1 MEKKISV
8 VIPVYN
14 AERNLKGCLDS
25 LFKSSYKNFEV
36 IIVDDFSTDESVKIA
51 KEYPCKI
58 INLSEQRG
66 PAFARDRGIF
76 LAEGEIVAFLDSDCI
91 VPKDWLDKINK
102 KLTRDIV
109 GLGGRY
115 NLPQSINV
123 ISKFF
128 MAYWDPKNIFYA
140 RPINLVSLSGGNCA
154 FWRLDLMKKRNKK
167 ELVYCNRIIGG
178 DDTIMCYEL
187 SKFGKLIY
195 DPDIS
200 VIHNRKSTLFDILKA
215 TIVWGY
221 SGAIVA
227 RVCGKSLIREPHRFY
242 KSMLYLLSVSL
253 FFLTFLL
260 PLAGIRPL
268 YFGILILYVAL
279 QLPIILLA
287 YKYLSKN
294 IYVLFFPTIIFIS
307 DILSFIGHSKRALV
321 IFRKT
326 IKAVMWYVRFIF
338 NAINPLALSRIFF
351 FVTKKCN
358 ADCYFCFNK
367 KDSQMYQRENDL
379 SLEEIKN
386 ISSKIGF
393 LPWLTITGGE
403 PFLRGDLYE
412 ICKLFYF
419 NCDTRIISIA
429 TNGSLSLCIEDTI
442 EKLLIDCEKL
452 RLKIIVALDDIEEKH
467 DKIKGVSHCY
477 KQALSTLETMNDLQL
492 RFPRLTLE
500 INTILVKEN
509 ADRIEE
515 ILDYFRNN
523 LKYARQC
530 LNLLRQP
537 ACTSIDPEVFSI
549 QEYLDLVT
557 TKTFNR
563 KVLDAPYSI
572 RQRFN
577 QALLEHSC
585 KKSLEEFKL
594 KRSLSICLAGQKF
607 FVINNDGTVFPCELL
622 MEELGKL
629 RKEEYDFRKIMK
641 GPKNKKMKLKIRNTN
656 CYCQWPCAI
665 GINSSYKISSYPKI
679 FKNMVCAK

>member
-14 AERNLKGCLDS
+14 AERSLKECLDS

-36 IIVDDFSTDESVKIA
+36 IIVNDFSTDESIKIA

-76 LAEGEIVAFLDSDCI
+76 LAHGEIVAFLDSDCM
-91 VPKDWLDKINK
+91 VPKDWLSKINK
-102 KLTRDIV
+102 KLTCDIV

-115 NLPQSINV
+115 NLPRSTNI

-128 MAYWDPKNIFYA
+128 MAYWDPKNIFYT
-140 RPINLVSLSGGNCA
+140 RPTNLVSLSGGNCA
-154 FWRLDLMKKRNKK
+154 FWRSNLIKKRNKK
-167 ELVYCNRIIGG
+167 ELVYCKRMIGG

-187 SKFGKLIY
+187 SRFGKLIY

-200 VIHNRKSTLFDILKA
+200 VIHNKRSTLFNILRT

-221 SGAIVA
+221 SGAIVT

-242 KSMLYLLSVSL
+242 KSILYLLSVSL

-268 YFGILILYVAL
+268 YFYLLIFYITL

-287 YKYLSKN
+287 YKYLSKH
-294 IYVLFFPTIIFIS
+294 IYVLFFPAIIFVS

-326 IKAVMWYVRFIF
+326 VKTVMWYIRFIF

-367 KDSQMYQRENDL
+367 RDVQMSQRKDDL

-386 ISSKIGF
+386 ISNKIGF
-393 LPWLTITGGE
+393 LPWLTVTGGE
-403 PFLRGDLYE
+403 PFLREDLYE

-429 TNGSLSLCIEDTI
+429 TNGTLSLCIKDTI

-452 RLKIIVALDDIEEKH
+452 SLKIVIALDDIEEKH
-467 DKIKGVSHCY
+467 DRIKSVSHCY
-477 KQALSTLETMNDLQL
+477 KQALCTLEELNDLQL
-492 RFPRLTLE
+492 RFPGLTLE

-509 ADRIEE
+509 ADRIQE

-537 ACTSIDPEVFSI
+537 ACTSIDPELISI
-549 QEYLDLVT
+549 QKYLDLVT
-557 TKTFNR
+557 TKTFDR
-563 KVLDAPYSI
+563 KGIDAPYSI
-572 RQRFN
+572 RQRLN
-577 QALLEHSC
+577 QALLEYSC
-585 KKSLEEFKL
+585 KKSLEEFRL
-594 KRSLSICLAGQKF
+594 KRSLGICLAGRKF
-607 FVINNDGTVFPCELL
+607 FVINSDGTVFPCELL
-622 MEELGKL
+622 MDELGNL
-629 RKEEYDFRKIMK
+629 RKEEYDFRKITK
-641 GPKNKKMKLKIRNTN
+641 SPRSKRIKLKIRNTN

-679 FKNMVCAK
+679 FKNMICSK

>member
-14 AERNLKGCLDS
+14 AERSLKECLDS

-36 IIVDDFSTDESVKIA
+36 IVVNDLSTDESIKIA

-76 LAEGEIVAFLDSDCI
+76 LAHGEIVAFLDSDCI
-91 VPKDWLDKINK
+91 VPEDWLDKINK
-102 KLTRDIV
+102 KLSYDIV

-115 NLPQSINV
+115 NLPESTNI

-128 MAYWDPKNIFYA
+128 MAYWDLKSIFYIKP
-140 RPINLVSLSGGNCA
+140 RSLISLSGGNCA
-154 FWRLDLMKKRNKK
+154 FWRLNLMKKRNKK
-167 ELVYCNRIIGG
+167 ELLYCNRMIGG

-200 VIHNRKSTLFDILKA
+200 VMHNKESTLFNILKA

-221 SGAIVA
+221 SGAIVT

-242 KSMLYLLSVSL
+242 KSLLYLLSVSL

-268 YFGILILYVAL
+268 YFYLLIFYITL

-287 YKYLSKN
+287 YKYLSKH
-294 IYVLFFPTIIFIS
+294 IYVLFFPAIIFVS

-326 IKAVMWYVRFIF
+326 IKTVMWYIKFIF
-338 NAINPLALSRIFF
+338 NAINPLALSKIFF

-367 KDSQMYQRENDL
+367 RDVQMSQRKDDL

-386 ISSKIGF
+386 ISNKIGF
-393 LPWLTITGGE
+393 LPWLTVTGGE
-403 PFLRGDLYE
+403 PFLREDLYE

-429 TNGSLSLCIEDTI
+429 TNGTLSLCIKDTI

-452 RLKIIVALDDIEEKH
+452 SLKIVIALDDIEEKH
-467 DKIKGVSHCY
+467 DRIKSVSHCY
-477 KQALSTLETMNDLQL
+477 KQALCTIEELNDLQL
-492 RFPRLTLE
+492 RFPGLTLE

-537 ACTSIDPEVFSI
+537 ACNSIDPELISI
-549 QEYLDLVT
+549 QKYLDLVT

-563 KVLDAPYSI
+563 KVIDAPYSI
-572 RQRFN
+572 RQRLN
-577 QALLEHSC
+577 QALLEYSC

-594 KRSLSICLAGQKF
+594 KRSLSICLAGRKF
-607 FVINNDGTVFPCELL
+607 FVINSDGAVFPCELL
-622 MEELGKL
+622 MDELGNL
-629 RKEEYDFRKIMK
+629 RKEEYDFRKIVK
-641 GPKNKKMKLKIRNTN
+641 GPKTKKMKMKIRSTN

-665 GINSSYKISSYPKI
+665 GINSCYRISSYPKVFRNI
-679 FKNMVCAK
+679 ICNK